1 LSQSTPVS
9 EDAMNKP
16 LLSIALA
23 IPSGVWRLA
32 LAPHGAP

>member
-1 LSQSTPVS
+1 VTWK

-23 IPSGVWRLA
+23 IPIGVWRLA
-32 LAPHGAP
+32 LAPRGAP